1 MDTRDRP
8 GPVQVQLNG
17 TAGLLLLRL
26 MQDLGTEDGSGV
38 LVRALGLLDL
48 ALRARQSGKD
58 LCLVDPATGQ
68 RSDVAF

>member
-17 TAGLLLLRL
+17 TAGMLLVRL